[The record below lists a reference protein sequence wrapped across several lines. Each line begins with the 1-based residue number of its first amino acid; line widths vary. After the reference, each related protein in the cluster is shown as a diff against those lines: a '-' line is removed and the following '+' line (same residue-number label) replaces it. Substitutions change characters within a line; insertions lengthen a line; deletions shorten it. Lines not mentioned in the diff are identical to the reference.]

1 MDGQIL
7 HILAAALF
15 DDFQRGAAEEVLHDV
30 HQLVIIQFADG
41 AQAFGQNF
49 TVATMG
55 AERVVVDVQAV
66 GLSDGRRFL
75 SHGQVGRT
83 GVVVF
88 HAHVFAVQ
96 LQFVDD
102 RLERAQRHHVVVD
115 VHKVFFLEEFLL
127 FRGGLGVGVHGD
139 RREVDF
145 TFLEQFFRI
154 DFQTLR
160 HGCFLL
166 LFKSLR

>member
-1 MDGQIL
+1 M
-7 HILAAALF
+7 AAV
-15 DDFQRGAAEEVLHDV
+15 G
-30 HQLVIIQFADG
+30 
-41 AQAFGQNF
+41 
-49 TVATMG
+49 T
-55 AERVVVDVQAV
+55 ERMVVDVQAV
-66 GLSDGRRFL
+66 GLSNSGGFL

-83 GVVVF
+83 RMVVF

-102 RLERAQRHHVVVD
+102 RFERAQRHHVVVD
-115 VHKVFFLEEFLL
+115 VHKVFFLEELLL
-127 FRGGLGVGVHGD
+127 FRGGLGVGVHSD

-154 DFQTLR
+154 DFQTFR

-166 LFKSLR
+166 FYV